1 MLQQIT
7 TFLNQFKSQASLFY
21 QGLTRGRKI
30 ALLAGIL
37 AVLALVTGVIMWK
50 PDHSLTPAYT
60 NLSDEDQVEIL
71 ALMKKNN
78 VKDFKLDG
86 GTLSVPADQIL
97 DYRMMLAQEG
107 LPNSGSGVGW
117 EKFDEQSFGKTDF
130 DQKVTKLRALQGELA
145 RSISKLDPV
154 DAARVHI
161 VMPSDSVF
169 AEDRKPTT
177 ASISLRLKPG
187 KQLSQRQIQGVLH
200 LVARAVEGL
209 DPSRIAIVDQEG
221 NMLTQGEDRTGGL
234 DSVTSTQRTYQKR
247 FEMEMEAKITEILS
261 RLVGQNKVVAKVQ
274 AEIDFTQ
281 VEKTI
286 EDFDPDRSAV
296 RSSERTEQSTSG
308 TGLNPTGVPGAK
320 SNLPGEANESGAT
333 SSSNTSSQST
343 EQVNYEVK
351 KTVSK
356 IVEPIGQPKKLSV
369 AVLVDGKHDGGTY
382 TERSKDELMTI
393 TKLVKNSIGFV
404 ENRDSITVENARF
417 EMDHY
422 EMAEQASIAQQRTS
436 LIKTGIF
443 AVVAVMGMVFLYF
456 ALLRPYFR
464 WLTFDPEKRDDQ
476 DFALV
481 DYELERSGSSA
492 KRVQVQEEVPFD
504 KLSPKEQVLYLAKH
518 DPEKTAEALRQFL
531 SPTQ

>member
-1 MLQQIT
+1 MFQQIVN
-7 TFLNQFKSQASLFY
+7 FWDQFRTQALTFY

-30 ALLAGIL
+30 ALAGGVL
-37 AVLALVTGVIMWK
+37 AVLVVIVGAVMWQ
-50 PDHSLTPAYT
+50 PNHSLTPAYT
-60 NLSDEDQVEIL
+60 NLSDTDQVEIL

-78 VKDFKLDG
+78 QKNFKLEG
-86 GTLSVPADQIL
+86 GTLSVPADELL

-130 DQKVTKLRALQGELA
+130 DQRVNKLRALQGELA
-145 RSISKLDPV
+145 RSISKLEPV

-161 VMPSDSVF
+161 VVPTDAVF
-169 AEDRKPTT
+169 AEDRKQPT

-187 KQLSQRQIQGVLH
+187 KQLSQRQVQGILH

-209 DPSRIAIVDQEG
+209 EPTRIAIVDQEG
-221 NMLTQGEDRTGGL
+221 NMLTQAEDKTGGI
-234 DSVTSTQRTYQKR
+234 DNVTSTQRSYQR
-247 FEMEMEAKITEILS
+247 RIESEMEAKVTEILS
-261 RLVGQNKVVAKVQ
+261 RFVGQNKVVAKVQ

-286 EDFDPDRSAV
+286 EDFDPDRTAV

-308 TGLNPTGVPGAK
+308 SGLNPTGVPGAK
-320 SNLPGEANESGAT
+320 SNLPGEAADAGGSG
-333 SSSNTSSQST
+333 SSNSSNQST

-351 KTVSK
+351 KTISK
-356 IVEPIGQPKKLSV
+356 IVEPIGLPKKMSI

-382 TERSKDELMTI
+382 TDRSPEEIDTI
-393 TKLVKNSIGFV
+393 SKLVKNTVGFV
-404 ENRDSITVENARF
+404 EGRDSITVENARF
-417 EMDHY
+417 EMDQY
-422 EMAEQASIAQQRTS
+422 EMAEQASMIQQRTS

-443 AVVAVMGMVFLYF
+443 AAVAVIGMFFVYI

-464 WLTFDPEKRDDQ
+464 WLTFDPEKRGEEE
-476 DFALV
+476 FSLV
-481 DYELERSGSSA
+481 DYELERSGSTA

-504 KLSPKEQVLYLAKH
+504 KLSSKEQVLYLAKH

-531 SPTQ
+531 SPNH